1 MAVEDVK
8 RLGAEIPMFDD
19 GDDDDAVGLDPDLD
33 EFDLWN
39 HQQLGGAGAS
49 GIGGSRQMVSA
60 LQRIFLD
67 HLKSEGDMN
76 AAAAKA
82 LLQLKASSCFSD
94 ETASEPEIIPATT
107 YMSLCDDEA
116 EMTNDVQ
123 LDEFDMW
130 QQQQAISADSLPD
143 DRRQVMTQLQSM
155 FLDELHGNGDINA
168 AAAGALKR
176 LRAAGSP
183 PQQHEV
189 QPQQNNS
196 EHARRAAAAAGFQ
209 KLFME
214 ELKKSGDANAAVAQ
228 ALRKMKQKAVF
239 QKVFSEELQ
248 KSGDANAAVAQA
260 LRRVR
265 QRNQ

>member
-8 RLGAEIPMFDD
+8 RLEAEIPMFDD

-39 HQQLGGAGAS
+39 HQQLGAGAS
-49 GIGGSRQMVSA
+49 GMDESRQMVSA

-67 HLKSEGDMN
+67 HLKSEGDLN

-82 LLQLKASSCFSD
+82 LLQLKASRCFSD
-94 ETASEPEIIPATT
+94 EMASESEIPATT
-107 YMSLCDDEA
+107 YMSLCDGEV
-116 EMTNDVQ
+116 EVTTDVQ

-130 QQQQAISADSLPD
+130 QQQQTISAESLSD

-155 FLDELHGNGDINA
+155 FLDELNGNSDINA
-168 AAAGALKR
+168 AAALALKR
-176 LRAAGSP
+176 LRVTGSP
-183 PQQHEV
+183 PQQRDRDEV
-189 QPQQNNS
+189 QEKS
-196 EHARRAAAAAGFQ
+196 EHARRAAAAGFQ
-209 KLFME
+209 KVFME

-265 QRNQ
+265 QRSQ

>member
-1 MAVEDVK
+1 MT

-19 GDDDDAVGLDPDLD
+19 GDDDEAVGLDPDLD

-39 HQQLGGAGAS
+39 HQQLGAGAS
-49 GIGGSRQMVSA
+49 GMDESRQMVST

-82 LLQLKASSCFSD
+82 LLQLKASICFSG
-94 ETASEPEIIPATT
+94 EMVTEPEIIPSTA

-116 EMTNDVQ
+116 EMTMDVQ

-130 QQQQAISADSLPD
+130 QQQQAVSADSLPD

-155 FLDELHGNGDINA
+155 FLDELNGNNDLNA
-168 AAAGALKR
+168 AAAVALKR
-176 LRAAGSP
+176 LRAAGSL
-183 PQQHEV
+183 PQQHVCHEV
-189 QPQQNNS
+189 QQQQNKF
-196 EHARRAAAAAGFQ
+196 EHSRRAAAAGFQ
-209 KLFME
+209 QVFME
-214 ELKKSGDANAAVAQ
+214 ELKKNGDANAAVAQ

-265 QRNQ
+265 QRSQ